1 MGAEGILPYKPGE
14 DQLVSDVLTDR
25 NENDLFTELPCH
37 GKDSDNILDLLSDT
51 VLEEKRKIE
60 ELCEEK
66 ELSKEE
72 RTIAILVR
80 SNWQVDNIISASAK
94 KGINIEVSTGG
105 DLFQLPSTL
114 DLYKL
119 VLALSHNTNAA
130 YLINLI
136 ESNYINLKLDYQRLK
151 VLSDDDKL
159 DELVRILNEFFSKR
173 MSMTWSELLE
183 EVYSQPILFVLKKI
197 FDSLQPWENYSV
209 VRDRQRLY
217 IANYDYLLER
227 MIKFSRIDAL
237 TLNQIIEYLGINIL
251 TGQKQLSRTLDSEE
265 GGVHIICTT
274 VHKSKGLEYGTVILP
289 YTYEDISDT
298 KKVKLEASYNDSK
311 LAYTVYK
318 IR

>member
-1 MGAEGILPYKPGE
+1 MAISYNGLWKLLIDKGMKKM
-14 DQLVSDVLTDR
+14 DLVE
-25 NENDLFTELPCH
+25 NENI
-37 GKDSDNILDLLSDT
+37 GISILDLLSDT

-159 DELVRILNEFFSKR
+159 DELVRILNGFFSKR

-209 VRDRQRLY
+209 VMDRQRLY
-217 IANYDYLLER
+217 I
-227 MIKFSRIDAL
+227 
-237 TLNQIIEYLGINIL
+237 
-251 TGQKQLSRTLDSEE
+251 
-265 GGVHIICTT
+265 V
-274 VHKSKGLEYGTVILP
+274 
-289 YTYEDISDT
+289 
-298 KKVKLEASYNDSK
+298 
-311 LAYTVYK
+311 
-318 IR
+318 